1 MKVHVVVQH
10 VPVVLARVARVPAP
24 LEVSLTDFAL
34 DNVLYH
40 ATREQAV
47 ELSLE
52 EGQIERRPFL
62 RLHRIEEDRLLVGLA
77 PTVRPVVHD
86 ARHLHSTNVQSHFHI
101 VGGVGLVILR

>member
-1 MKVHVVVQH
+1 MHVVIQH
-10 VPVVLARVARVPAP
+10 VPVVLARMTGVPAP
-24 LEVSLTDFAL
+24 LEISLTDFAL
-34 DNVLYH
+34 DDVLHH

-86 ARHLHSTNVQSHFHI
+86 ARHLHSTKLQSHFYI
-101 VGGVGLVILR
+101 VAVIAMAR